1 MHPTQIQPQRHIIHF
16 GGNINPATVH
26 NIKSVTLQALSS
38 HRNNQAIPPVSELH
52 YMFFSEGGDV
62 PAGIALYNF
71 LRGLDKPVIM
81 HNYSSIESI
90 ATIIFL
96 AADTRYVVPGGRFLF
111 HDFSLNF
118 PSAVV
123 DAPKLLER
131 ARSIDSYADIYTN
144 IFRERIQG
152 AEKSIDLPGIFGG
165 KACIM
170 DAETAVKAGVAHKI
184 VPPDGLIDADA
195 MHWMI
200 AP

>member
-26 NIKSVTLQALSS
+26 NIKSVTLQALSA

-81 HNYSSIESI
+81 HNYSSVESI
-90 ATIIFL
+90 ATIVFL

-111 HDFSLNF
+111 HNFTLNF
-118 PSAVV
+118 PSAAI
-123 DAPKLLER
+123 DAPKLHER
-131 ARSIDSYADIYTN
+131 ARSIDSYADIFTN
-144 IFRERIQG
+144 IFQERIKD
-152 AEKSIDLPGIFGG
+152 AKEYVDLAAVFGG
-165 KACIM
+165 SACIM
-170 DAETAVKAGVAHKI
+170 GAETAVRAGVAHKI
-184 VPPDGLIDADA
+184 VAPDGLIDSND
-195 MHWMI
+195 MHWMVS
-200 AP
+200 P